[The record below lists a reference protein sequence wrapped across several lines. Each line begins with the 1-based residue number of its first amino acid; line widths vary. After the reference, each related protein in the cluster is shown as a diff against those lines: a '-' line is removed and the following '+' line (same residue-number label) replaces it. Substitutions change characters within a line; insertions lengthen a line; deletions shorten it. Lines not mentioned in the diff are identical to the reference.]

1 MQSIHAKQEY
11 RNAFHCAF
19 RIFKEE
25 GVFKFWKGTVPRL
38 GRLVVSPFFRFL
50 FFKEKTKRQG
60 EKKEKKEELQDADE

>member
-38 GRLVVSPFFRFL
+38 GRLVVSPFFWFL
-50 FFKEKTKRQG
+50 FFKGENETPR
-60 EKKEKKEELQDADE
+60 EKKKRKERGIRRR